1 MAEGVFEG
9 PLIAICLVGLA
20 RVKAR
25 HSRRIEDVRGPLKA
39 DMYDRFNHIVCADS
53 TNVRFC
59 INAQL
64 TQPLGNASGRTL
76 GTSTVQNR

>member
-39 DMYDRFNHIVCADS
+39 DMYDRFNHIACADS

-59 INAQL
+59 IVRLSIWSENAY
-64 TQPLGNASGRTL
+64 AD
-76 GTSTVQNR
+76 